1 MSADFDAFVSWIE
14 HRPEWDHLGP
24 VLRTAKGRAAFD
36 VVAGEPASGQAGV
49 RLPKN
54 RAAVREFLALESA
67 SQISTDLWKRLGL
80 PFEGFLRFG
89 QLPVSVAD
97 ANMKSLQRKLREA
110 LGEHDA
116 SSAPA
121 LPTLPP
127 GWSWKEVFVGSLSP
141 VREHDGYTYRI
152 DPGEKG
158 SFLALRRMGGAYD
171 SIGPGGVVA
180 ARPHRFKTRE
190 AAVEAADALI
200 TKREEKQSTRQ
211 RPALWDRTARP
222 AGWPEG
228 VPWRGEPVAGY
239 VSPSKAAGEADRAI
253 NDAITYFNAQNGG
266 ALGRWLPLLVEHAG
280 VTRKLEYLLPE
291 HGLPRIR
298 WPGHYKYG
306 DEQRPS
312 WNLLR
317 RQKDGAW
324 VNERVPF
331 IDRKPGEVFWG
342 QAVDA
347 ATPVPAA
354 PISAGLRIVKNGKIL
369 LVHPTNAPWKASYGI
384 PKGMAEPGEELIDVA
399 LREVDEEI
407 GVDFS
412 DTFDGRPVPKPEKVE
427 NRDAAGNLL
436 KTVYY
441 WTVDGSR
448 LPDEIPQRRL
458 QLDEVDWAGFL
469 DPKEAED
476 RISPYQRPLLTL
488 PGEDT
493 WEPTAADVGLDGKL
507 IPILFWTQRWNPAQF
522 AGRAAAV
529 DPTRVQ
535 QVVDHLRSGKV
546 VAQYR
551 GDAYCRICGKA
562 LGDADVSD
570 GRYVWP
576 EGAEHY
582 VTDHAVWI
590 SRFDDLVAEQQAD
603 RYLGRRELD
612 MALRGPLAIDL
623 PGFKRGEMGLP
634 HSREV
639 PDAKLATRQLLEERF
654 GAAALAPYVAEY
666 KRLMAG
672 DPKWLAKQ
680 RRAMEGSRHQAF
692 TDEEWAERV
701 AHFQVEQEAMA
712 YPFIAAM
719 VRKDPPSI
727 LAAFDK
733 SNPNWQSVARQWFG
747 DHADAILAEAR
758 RAEQE
763 FWAEEKK
770 RRAAEKVGKAASE
783 AASTIDRYRFV
794 VNDKE
799 ISGPEFVALMRKAN
813 HLVLIKHTSPKID
826 YYVYMAGMGLWEL
839 DKTFGAALR
848 AVAPDLTDAAVRA
861 KTNVRW
867 VERPTGLATTLGIHS
882 WPTRYQWFDNKL
894 DAHWATDGTGRVFML
909 GGLDAADRRRIERS
923 GVNLATDAIKVVEIE
938 SAPAAAPVATPEPAR
953 PAPDKATF
961 GDFDLFPEEEV
972 DEERRSD
979 ALEHE
984 TATEKFARSFRYGD
998 TRKFGSRTYKFLLD
1012 SHVTRLPHPDGTS
1025 MVWSRPAG
1033 FEPKLRH
1040 GGEMRSLASV
1050 LFVAPGEV
1058 EVWLAQ
1064 ADGHPDP
1071 AHVRLWAGAVD
1082 SSGVVTRTRTA
1093 EEPDE
1098 EEPDTSTLRRL
1109 KFYRFKGTSGWLSA
1123 EPPDSDNRW
1132 LAEYTFTDRGRE
1144 APRYLL
1150 PADPEDGWASVG
1162 RHELARDY
1170 ALVDIQDVPAHVQ
1183 RQAVARL
1190 AEAPDPQ
1197 GAEEPDEA
1205 AQLDAELGA
1214 VRHLAYD
1221 DKRRGDAF
1229 AAATKYIEARLEALV
1244 EEHPDAMAEDT
1255 VAWILADELEA
1266 LGLKNLRNR
1275 LLDGTW
1281 ARERF
1286 LQQAYKRLAARQ
1298 KRGED
1303 KALRER
1309 FGSEYDAL
1317 RAELTAARAARA
1329 EAIKREGDYQKNDPS
1344 FRMIGGVGKLQF
1356 GRRTAEARIAKAQM
1370 GIEAL
1375 RKRMV

>member
-1 MSADFDAFVSWIE
+1 MSDFDAFVSWIE

-24 VLRTAKGRAAFD
+24 VLRTAKGRAAFG
-36 VVAGEPASGQAGV
+36 VVANKAPV

-97 ANMKSLQRKLREA
+97 ANMKSLQRKLRGA
-110 LGEHDA
+110 LGE
-116 SSAPA
+116 P
-121 LPTLPP
+121 L
-127 GWSWKEVFVGSLSP
+127 
-141 VREHDGYTYRI
+141 
-152 DPGEKG
+152 
-158 SFLALRRMGGAYD
+158 
-171 SIGPGGVVA
+171 
-180 ARPHRFKTRE
+180 
-190 AAVEAADALI
+190 
-200 TKREEKQSTRQ
+200 EE
-211 RPALWDRTARP
+211 
-222 AGWPEG
+222 
-228 VPWRGEPVAGY
+228 
-239 VSPSKAAGEADRAI
+239 
-253 NDAITYFNAQNGG
+253 
-266 ALGRWLPLLVEHAG
+266 
-280 VTRKLEYLLPE
+280 
-291 HGLPRIR
+291 
-298 WPGHYKYG
+298 
-306 DEQRPS
+306 
-312 WNLLR
+312 
-317 RQKDGAW
+317 
-324 VNERVPF
+324 
-331 IDRKPGEVFWG
+331 
-342 QAVDA
+342 
-347 ATPVPAA
+347 A

-666 KRLMAG
+666 KRLMAS

-848 AVAPDLTDAAVRA
+848 TVAPALTDAAVRA

-909 GGLDAADRRRIERS
+909 GGLDAADRRRIER
-923 GVNLATDAIKVVEIE
+923 GAVNLGTDAIKVVEIE
-938 SAPAAAPVATPEPAR
+938 SAPAAAPVAKPEPAR

-1190 AEAPDPQ
+1190 AEAPDPP

-1244 EEHPDAMAEDT
+1244 EEHPDGATAEDT
-1255 VAWILADELEA
+1255 VVWILADELEA

-1344 FRMIGGVGKLQF
+1344 FRVIGGVGKLQF

-1370 GIEAL
+1370 AIEAL